1 MFDRRTDAE
10 RARDE
15 QDQLEWMRMQQEE
28 ADRKTAALKA
38 ELERMKAA
46 AESGTGQK
54 NVRGSVTKALLPRI
68 EILREATCLG
78 TPITQ
83 QQEMLERAGIVVSY
97 NSLRKFIQ
105 KFLAREY
112 REFLANVRTTG
123 DDPDFGRESDPEVIR
138 KNTPEG
144 FNTRPATEV
153 KSSGA
158 EKLDLERA
166 ATPRIDPAAIGLSS
180 EERKAMADEEA
191 RRIEETYNKPHKP
204 KN

>member
-1 MFDRRTDAE
+1 MYDRRTDAE
-10 RARDE
+10 RVRDE
-15 QDQLEWMRMQQEE
+15 QSELEWIRMQQEE

-46 AESGTGQK
+46 AQSGSGQK

-68 EILREATCLG
+68 EILREATRLG

-123 DDPDFGRESDPEVIR
+123 VDPDFGRELHPDVIS
-138 KNTPEG
+138 KNTPDAVL
-144 FNTRPATEV
+144 TRPAKAEGSTSEIKPAESLAKKPPLTPGDLRAMTEQ
-153 KSSGA
+153 
-158 EKLDLERA
+158 LDPDKYR
-166 ATPRIDPAAIGLSS
+166 T
-180 EERKAMADEEA
+180 DE
-191 RRIEETYNKPHKP
+191 
-204 KN
+204 

>member
-1 MFDRRTDAE
+1 MYDQRTDAE

-15 QDQLEWMRMQQEE
+15 KEELEWIRMQQEE

-38 ELERMKAA
+38 ELERMKASA
-46 AESGTGQK
+46 QSGSGQK

-68 EILREATCLG
+68 DILREATRLG

-123 DDPDFGRESDPEVIR
+123 ADPDFGRELHPDVIER
-138 KNTPEG
+138 NTPSESV
-144 FNTRPATEV
+144 ATT
-153 KSSGA
+153 
-158 EKLDLERA
+158 A
-166 ATPRIDPAAIGLSS
+166 ATQEKTTPPANQAPAAADQARPENVNSLIEQVLGRKDHSS
-180 EERKAMADEEA
+180 
-191 RRIEETYNKPHKP
+191 
-204 KN
+204 

>member
-46 AESGTGQK
+46 AESGSGQK

-68 EILREATCLG
+68 EILREATRLG

-123 DDPDFGRESDPEVIR
+123 ADPEFGRELHPEVIR
-138 KNTPEG
+138 TNTPEA
-144 FNTRPATEV
+144 FDKRPAEV
-153 KSSGA
+153 PNVNEERGSTAGN
-158 EKLDLERA
+158 LDLERA
-166 ATPRIDPAAIGLSS
+166 ATPRKFL
-180 EERKAMADEEA
+180 
-191 RRIEETYNKPHKP
+191 
-204 KN
+204 